1 MSASILGTKL
11 LSTPP
16 TNRVAWDKV
25 EAAVECVVG
34 AITTGA
40 TAPPAST
47 RVNSAAYEAS
57 HVIKASAGTLLSIIG
72 YNSGA
77 AQFIQIHDSATLPAN
92 TAIPALIIYVPA
104 TSNFSIDV
112 PVTGIPFAAGIVVCN
127 SSTGPTKTL
136 GSANCYFTGVCV

>member
-25 EAAVECVVG
+25 EAAVECVVS

-47 RVNSAAYEAS
+47 RVSSTAYEAS
-57 HVIKASAGTLLSIIG
+57 HVIKASAGILTSLTG
-72 YNSGA
+72 YNSGP
-77 AQFIQIHDSATLPAN
+77 AQFIQVHDSATLPAN
-92 TAIPALIIYVPA
+92 TAVPA
-104 TSNFSIDV
+104 AIFFVPAASNFSADV
-112 PVTGIPFAAGIVVCN
+112 PITGTPFTVGIVVCN

-136 GSANCYFTGVCV
+136 GSANCFFTGVCV